1 MSKYALVSIIVPV
14 YKVEKYLDACVSS
27 LVNQTYKNIE
37 IILVDDGS
45 PDNSGDI
52 IDAWAIKDHRIKVI
66 HKPNGGVSSARNAG
80 IKLATGEFLVF
91 VDSDDVVSSQLIEL
105 LMKYRDTKLLPACKI
120 VRFAENIPKIS
131 QSNKLPVVQSQSLVK
146 CRGGLFAVGALY
158 TRQLIEQMKLRFD
171 DEIGNLEDSVWNC
184 EYLCYVSE
192 VLYIDSPLY
201 FYRVT
206 PMSITSKSTNIR
218 WQISCWLKARSS
230 IMHWFAKRTLT
241 RTQRKYAA
249 RTFRYCQNNIFAECV
264 AGNISYNELYAMETG
279 KLNAFNQSLIPAL
292 ERFIRKHLP
301 KLYYVMY
308 TSLIRVK
315 NAIRKW
321 KK

>member
-14 YKVEKYLDACVSS
+14 YKVEEYLDKCVAS

-45 PDNSGDI
+45 PDNSGNI
-52 IDAWAIKDHRIKVI
+52 IDSWANKDCRIKVV
-66 HKPNGGVSSARNAG
+66 HKTNGGVSSARNAG
-80 IKLATGEFLVF
+80 IKLATGEFIVF
-91 VDSDDVVSSQLIEL
+91 VDSDDVVSSRLIEL
-105 LMKYRDTKLLPACKI
+105 LMKYRTPQLLPACKI
-120 VRFAENIPKIS
+120 VRFRDDEPNMPDNLES
-131 QSNKLPVVQSQSLVK
+131 PVVKSQSLIK
-146 CRGGLFAVGALY
+146 CRGGLFAVGILY
-158 TRQLIEQMKLRFD
+158 ERDLIERVNLRFD

-192 VLYIDSPLY
+192 ELYIDLPLY

-218 WQISCWLKARSS
+218 WQLSCWLKARSS

-249 RTFRYCQNNIFAECV
+249 KTFRYCQNNIFAECV
-264 AGNISYNELYAMETG
+264 AGNIAYNELHAMETEDS
-279 KLNAFNQSLIPAL
+279 AVFDQSLIPAL
-292 ERFIRKHLP
+292 ERFTRKYFP
-301 KLYYVMY
+301 KFYYGIY

-315 NAIRKW
+315 NAIRK
-321 KK
+321 